1 MLTTMP
7 AKELDD
13 RGAKTAPVRIVVI
26 DDHKLLR
33 DGLKALLAS
42 QHATLLMAGEAG
54 TAHEGFALVKR
65 VQPDLVVLDLNLP
78 DQHGTRLAAEIRRA
92 WPKIKILV
100 LSGSGSGSVATEI
113 ARAGADGFVRKED
126 AAEEFLR
133 AIPIIMGGKSYF
145 SPAAADAIARAMW
158 NDSDSQSVLKP
169 ARLADRERQLL
180 RGFAEGLSYKQIAA
194 QMKVSVRT
202 AETYRARLVQ
212 KLGCSTRAEMVRY
225 AIRHGLVEA

>member
-1 MLTTMP
+1 MQTNLTQEPEPFWTP
-7 AKELDD
+7 K
-13 RGAKTAPVRIVVI
+13 APVRIVVI

-33 DGLKALLAS
+33 DGLRALLAS
-42 QHATLLMAGEAG
+42 EKGTMHMTGEAG
-54 TAHEGFALVKR
+54 TAHEGFALVR
-65 VQPDLVVLDLNLP
+65 REQPDLVVLDLNLP
-78 DQHGTRLAAEIRRA
+78 DQHGTRLATEIRRA
-92 WPKIKILV
+92 WPAIKILV
-100 LSGSGSGSVATEI
+100 LSGSGSGGVASEI

-133 AIPIIMGGKSYF
+133 AIPMVMSGRSYF
-145 SPAAADAIARAMW
+145 SPAAADAIARSMW
-158 NDSDSQSVLKP
+158 SESDSQAAVKP
-169 ARLADRERQLL
+169 AKLADRERQVL

-194 QMKVSVRT
+194 QMNVSVRT

>member
-1 MLTTMP
+1 MQSALTQ
-7 AKELDD
+7 D
-13 RGAKTAPVRIVVI
+13 RVETRIKKAPIRIVII

-33 DGLKALLAS
+33 DGLRALLAS
-42 QHATLLMAGEAG
+42 ESDTLLMAGEAG
-54 TAHEGFALVKR
+54 TAHDGFALVR
-65 VQPDLVVLDLNLP
+65 REQPDLVVLDLNLP
-78 DQHGTRLAAEIRRA
+78 DQHGTRLASEIRRA
-92 WPKIKILV
+92 WPSIKILV
-100 LSGSGSGSVATEI
+100 LSGSGSGGVASEI

-126 AAEEFLR
+126 AAEEFLL
-133 AIPIIMGGKSYF
+133 AIPTVMSGRSYF
-145 SPAAADAIARAMW
+145 SPAAADAIAKAMW
-158 NDSDSQSVLKP
+158 SDSDTQAAMKP

>member
-1 MLTTMP
+1 MQSALTH
-7 AKELDD
+7 D
-13 RGAKTAPVRIVVI
+13 RAETRSKKAPIRIVII

-33 DGLKALLAS
+33 DGLRALLAS
-42 QHATLLMAGEAG
+42 ESETLHMAGEAG
-54 TAHEGFALVKR
+54 TAHDGFALVR
-65 VQPDLVVLDLNLP
+65 REQPDLVVLDLNLP
-78 DQHGTRLAAEIRRA
+78 DQHGTRLASEIRRA
-92 WPKIKILV
+92 WPSIKILV
-100 LSGSGSGSVATEI
+100 LSGSGSGGVGSEI

-133 AIPIIMGGKSYF
+133 AIPMVMSGHSYF
-145 SPAAADAIARAMW
+145 SPAAADAIAKAMW
-158 NDSDSQSVLKP
+158 SESDTQTAMKP

-180 RGFAEGLSYKQIAA
+180 RGFAEGLSYKQIAG